1 MKPVLIYTLPQTG
14 SNFLSWCFNNV
25 FENVVMTHDKDREY
39 TNGKEI
45 NYKSY
50 YVFVSVRKPQDTIKS
65 SLLAIIEQDNVIPE
79 PEILVM
85 EIEELIKK
93 QTDYFID
100 ILNNKKFFI
109 MIFESFTIN
118 FKATLFKIMDNKN
131 NKFLV
136 TRKDILKKSLSLES
150 ALDAIIEEGRED
162 PIRYPR
168 EKSLLGEKEIDMAL
182 KNEIIKEKLI
192 VLEALYRRVLERSY
206 YQSLT

>member
-14 SNFLSWCFNNV
+14 SNFLSWCFNHV
-25 FENVVMTHDKDREY
+25 FENVVMTHNKDRANTDGE
-39 TNGKEI
+39 EI
-45 NYKSY
+45 NYKAY

-65 SLLAIIEQDNVIPE
+65 SLSALIEKDKVIPE
-79 PEILVM
+79 PEILVR
-85 EIEELIKK
+85 EVEVLIKK

-109 MIFESFTIN
+109 MTFESFTKN
-118 FKATLFKIMDNKN
+118 FKASLFKIMDNDN

-136 TRKDILKKSLSLES
+136 MRKDILKKSLDLEDALES
-150 ALDAIIEEGRED
+150 IIKQGKED

-168 EKSLLGEKEIDMAL
+168 EKSLLGAKEIDMAL
-182 KNEIIKEKLI
+182 KNETIKEKLI

>member
-1 MKPVLIYTLPQTG
+1 MKPVLIYTLPKTG
-14 SNFLSWCFNNV
+14 SNFLVWCFRQV

-65 SLLAIIEQDNVIPE
+65 SLLAIIEQDKAIPE
-79 PEILVM
+79 QEILVR
-85 EIEELIKK
+85 EIEVLIEK
-93 QTDYFID
+93 QTNYFID

-109 MIFESFTIN
+109 MIFESFTRN

-136 TRKDILKKSLSLES
+136 MRKDILKKSLSLEN
-150 ALDAIIEEGRED
+150 ALEAIIEEGRED
-162 PIRYPR
+162 TIRYPR

-182 KNEIIKEKLI
+182 KNQIIKEKLI
-192 VLEALYRRVLERSY
+192 ALEELYQRVLNRSY
-206 YQSLT
+206 YQSFT

>member
-14 SNFLSWCFNNV
+14 SNFLVWCFRQV

-65 SLLAIIEQDNVIPE
+65 SLLAIIEQDKAIPE
-79 PEILVM
+79 QEILVR
-85 EIEELIKK
+85 EIEVLIEK
-93 QTDYFID
+93 QTNYFID

-109 MIFESFTIN
+109 MIFESFTRN
-118 FKATLFKIMDNKN
+118 FKATLFKIMDNEN

-136 TRKDILKKSLSLES
+136 MRKDILKKSLSLENP
-150 ALDAIIEEGRED
+150 LEAIIEEGRED
-162 PIRYPR
+162 TIRYPR

-182 KNEIIKEKLI
+182 KNQIIKEKLI
-192 VLEALYRRVLERSY
+192 ALEELYQRVLNRSY
-206 YQSLT
+206 YQSFT